1 MLKRIKDKAA
11 EFHEEIVG
19 IRRHLH
25 AHPELSF
32 EEEETGKFIAGKLQA
47 WGIPHEH
54 PFSGTGVVGLIEGEK
69 GAGKTIALRADI
81 DALPIL
87 EKNEVSYCST
97 NPGVMHACGHDVHSA
112 SLLGA
117 AKILWTQRAHF
128 AGTIKLIF
136 QPGEEKAPGGASIM
150 IKDGVLKNP
159 APSAIFGQHVHPP
172 LEAGKIGIRPGLY
185 MASADELYLTVKG
198 RGGHGALP
206 HDTVDSIVLT
216 AQIITVLQT
225 LVSREADPILPSV
238 LTFGHIAS
246 TGGATNIIP
255 NEVKL
260 KGTFRT
266 MDEQWR
272 AHALKR
278 IQEVADGIAQAMGG
292 SAQLDI
298 IHGYPFLHNNEPLT
312 ARATAHARE
321 YMGEENVVDLPIRMT
336 SEDFSYYSQEIPACF
351 YRLGTGNAERGITS
365 PVHTNTFDVDERSL
379 LYGAGLMA
387 WLGVEEL
394 KNNSGQKD

>member
-1 MLKRIKDKAA
+1 MREKIQDAA
-11 EFHEEIVG
+11 TDFHADTIG

-32 EEEETGKFIAGKLQA
+32 EEYETGKFIAGRLQE
-47 WGIPHEH
+47 WGIPYQY
-54 PFSGTGVVGLIEGEK
+54 PFSDTGVVALIEGGK
-69 GAGKTIALRADI
+69 GPGKTIALRADI
-81 DALPIL
+81 DALPIE
-87 EKNEVSYCST
+87 EKNEVPYCST
-97 NPGVMHACGHDVHSA
+97 NKGVMHACGHDVHTS

-117 AKILWTQRAHF
+117 GRILWQQRAHF
-128 AGTIKLIF
+128 SGTVKLIF

-159 APSAIFGQHVHPP
+159 APEAIFGQHVHPP

-185 MASADELYLTVKG
+185 MASADELYLTVTG

-216 AQIITVLQT
+216 AQIITALQT

-266 MDEQWR
+266 MDEKWR

-278 IQEVADGIAQAMGG
+278 IQEVADGIAKAMGG
-292 SAQLDI
+292 SAKLDL
-298 IHGYPFLHNNEPLT
+298 IHGYPFLHNNEALT
-312 ARATAHARE
+312 QRAIGYARE
-321 YMGEENVVDLPIRMT
+321 YMGPENVVDLPIRMT
-336 SEDFSYYSQEIPACF
+336 SEDFAYYSQEIPACF
-351 YRLGTGNAERGITS
+351 YRLGTGNPGRGITS
-365 PVHTNTFDVDERSL
+365 PVHTNTFDVDEESL
-379 LYGAGLMA
+379 RHGAGLMA
-387 WLGVEEL
+387 WMAVSEL
-394 KNNSGQKD
+394 SQE